1 MTAESKSSAE
11 SSAQGGAAASGGSH
25 SVDQPETRD
34 RGLDPRKV
42 GTPVRRVLRGY
53 AVVGLAMCVGLV
65 ALAYT
70 HISDQAARAICG
82 SGATASL
89 LGAVVALN
97 LSDRIRRRRPL
108 YLFWAALLLVSVS
121 LGLIAV
127 SVMALERNI
136 WGAWSPFLGAAF
148 LMVLAMVV
156 WRLGRQAA

>member
-1 MTAESKSSAE
+1 M
-11 SSAQGGAAASGGSH
+11 SGGSDRDIESRGDQASRQRQQGE
-25 SVDQPETRD
+25 SVTRSSD
-34 RGLDPRKV
+34 SALDPRTI
-42 GTPVRRVLRGY
+42 GTPVRKVLRGY
-53 AVVGLAMCVGLV
+53 AVVGLGMCVGLV

-70 HISDQAARAICG
+70 HIEDQAARAICG

-97 LSDRIRRRRPL
+97 LSDRIHRRRPL
-108 YLFWAALLLVSVS
+108 HLLWAASLLVAVS

-127 SVMALERNI
+127 SVMALDRGI

-148 LMVLAMVV
+148 LMVLAMVT